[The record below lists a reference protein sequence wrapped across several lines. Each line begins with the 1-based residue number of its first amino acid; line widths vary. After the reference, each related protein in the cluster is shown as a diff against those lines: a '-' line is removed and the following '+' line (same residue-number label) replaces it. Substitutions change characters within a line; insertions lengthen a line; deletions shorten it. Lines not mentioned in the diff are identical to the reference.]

1 MSRNNSKSHTF
12 LYYLIGF
19 LVLLFVFV
27 CRNAD
32 AAPVTSPF
40 GWRIHPIT
48 GEYKFHTGLDIGYD
62 AGTAIVAMKEG
73 TVVYSAWYG
82 GYGNTVILEHPDGDH
97 TLYAHCNALYC
108 NYGQWVDK
116 GSVIA
121 AVGST
126 GNSTGPHLH
135 LEWWH
140 NGQYTDPMG
149 LWGA

>member
-1 MSRNNSKSHTF
+1 MSRKNSKSHTF
-12 LYYLIGF
+12 FYYLIGF

-82 GYGNTVILEHPDGDH
+82 GFGNTGIFIQPRGDH
-97 TLYAHCNALYC
+97 NF
-108 NYGQWVDK
+108 
-116 GSVIA
+116 
-121 AVGST
+121 
-126 GNSTGPHLH
+126 
-135 LEWWH
+135 
-140 NGQYTDPMG
+140 
-149 LWGA
+149 